1 MNERPVPPRGP
12 EVGRWIA
19 VAVLILI
26 GLALYFRFAPS
37 SPPAAPPALVA
48 E

>member
-1 MNERPVPPRGP
+1 MNERPSPSRGA

-19 VAVLILI
+19 VAILILVGI
-26 GLALYFRFAPS
+26 VLYFRFAPS
-37 SPPAAPPALVA
+37 TPQAAPPALVA